1 MYQEIADR
9 YGVNRSILSRR
20 HRGVNRLVQEYAV
33 TKQLLSPYQEEELM
47 KYIIRLIE
55 RGLLPT
61 KEMIQTF
68 TREVVKKEV
77 GEG

>member
-1 MYQEIADR
+1 
-9 YGVNRSILSRR
+9 
-20 HRGVNRLVQEYAV
+20 
-33 TKQLLSPYQEEELM
+33 M